1 MQVGLNTMAR
11 RVCANVRA
19 LPLAKAVIAYNAQR
33 GPTYWIQT
41 QEQLVNTCKKTKRR
55 KADQYERPF
64 EDK

>member
-19 LPLAKAVIAYNAQR
+19 LPLAKAVAAYNAQR

-41 QEQLVNTCKKTKRR
+41 RTELVAACKKNK
-55 KADQYERPF
+55 KYVGPYETPF
-64 EDK
+64 EDN